1 MSIGD
6 PYYDDGS
13 SGGGDGGAFD
23 PWADSGPGEV
33 DDGDYWSGPVSPI
46 DNSPNPFEPG
56 GGGNFDPWADRGP
69 NYGNEGRNYRDPEFT
84 QGPGGSPVNAGGG
97 GDFDW
102 NKLIGS
108 AGKLFDS
115 AGKFVG
121 DNKGLMGLLAALGGM
136 YAGKQGVRPA
146 SGGGTTQAYA
156 GPSKP
161 LTGTVTQGKYG
172 PIMTYAANGG
182 LMQAYAQGG
191 PVQMES
197 GGFVMTKKAVD
208 GAGGPQGLRSLVPGA
223 RMIRGPG
230 TGTSDDVP
238 AVIQGR
244 SGTTPARL
252 SNGEAYVPRQQ
263 VQEQGGAKRLYSL
276 MNQLQGRK

>member
-1 MSIGD
+1 MGQRMVYDENGEAYFVDDGEDFGGYMGSGD
-6 PYYDDGS
+6 QEGDYDMPTTPPYYMGGGDQEGDYDMPTNPPNYMGGGDQEGDYPMPG
-13 SGGGDGGAFD
+13 SGGG
-23 PWADSGPGEV
+23 
-33 DDGDYWSGPVSPI
+33 
-46 DNSPNPFEPG
+46 
-56 GGGNFDPWADRGP
+56 
-69 NYGNEGRNYRDPEFT
+69 
-84 QGPGGSPVNAGGG
+84 
-97 GDFDW
+97 FDW
-102 NKLIGS
+102 NRFLGS

-121 DNKGLMGLLAALGGM
+121 DNKGLMGLLAALGGA
-136 YAGKQGVRPA
+136 YAGKQGVRPNM
-146 SGGGTTQAYA
+146 GGGTTQAYA

-161 LTGTVTQGKYG
+161 LTGAVTQGKYG
-172 PIMTYAANGG
+172 PIYAANGG
-182 LMQAYAQGG
+182 LMQAYVQGG

-276 MNQLQGRK
+276 MNQLQGSK

>member
-1 MSIGD
+1 MALDEDSFGIGD
-6 PYYDDGS
+6 AIQFP
-13 SGGGDGGAFD
+13 FD
-23 PWADSGPGEV
+23 PRADEGGYGDLIPPGYDPRADENGY
-33 DDGDYWSGPVSPI
+33 GDLVPPS
-46 DNSPNPFEPG
+46 
-56 GGGNFDPWADRGP
+56 FDPRADENG
-69 NYGNEGRNYRDPEFT
+69 YGSLIP
-84 QGPGGSPVNAGGG
+84 PNAGGSG
-97 GDFDW
+97 GFDL
-102 NKLIGS
+102 NKFLGS

>member
-1 MSIGD
+1 MNW
-6 PYYDDGS
+6 YDDDAS
-13 SGGGDGGAFD
+13 A
-23 PWADSGPGEV
+23 P
-33 DDGDYWSGPVSPI
+33 DGDYWSGPVSPI

-56 GGGNFDPWADRGP
+56 GDESAPDGDYWSGP
-69 NYGNEGRNYRDPEFT
+69 V
-84 QGPGGSPVNAGGG
+84 SPVDNSPNPFDIDYSPGGG
-97 GDFDW
+97 GFDW
-102 NKLIGS
+102 SKLIGS
-108 AGKLFDS
+108 AGKLFDK

-121 DNKGLMGLLAALGGM
+121 DNKGLMGLFATLAGA
-136 YAGKQGVRPA
+136 YAGKQGVRPNM
-146 SGGGTTQAYA
+146 GGGTTQAYT

-161 LTGTVTQGKYG
+161 LAGTVTQGKYG

-244 SGTTPARL
+244 IGTTPARL
-252 SNGEAYVPRQQ
+252 SNGEAYISRQQ

-276 MNQLQGRK
+276 MNQLQGSK

>member
-1 MSIGD
+1 MVYDENGEA
-6 PYYDDGS
+6 YFVDDGEDDTS
-13 SGGGDGGAFD
+13 
-23 PWADSGPGEV
+23 V
-33 DDGDYWSGPVSPI
+33 HDGDYWSGPVSPI
-46 DNSPNPFEPG
+46 DNSPNPFDIDYTLP
-56 GGGNFDPWADRGP
+56 D
-69 NYGNEGRNYRDPEFT
+69 YSNEGRNYPTPGST

-97 GDFDW
+97 GFDW
-102 NKLIGS
+102 NRFLGS

-121 DNKGLMGLLAALGGM
+121 DNKGLMGLLAALSGA
-136 YAGKQGVRPA
+136 YAGKQGVRPNM
-146 SGGGTTQAYA
+146 GGGTTQAYA

-182 LMQAYAQGG
+182 LMHAYAQGG

-244 SGTTPARL
+244 NGQTPARL
-252 SNGEAYVPRQQ
+252 SNGEAYIPRQQ

-276 MNQLQGRK
+276 MNQLQGSK

>member
-1 MSIGD
+1 MNWYDDESSGIGYTGSGD
-6 PYYDDGS
+6 QEGDYDMPTNPPYYM
-13 SGGGDGGAFD
+13 GGGDQ
-23 PWADSGPGEV
+23 E
-33 DDGDYWSGPVSPI
+33 GDYDMPT
-46 DNSPNPFEPG
+46 NPPP
-56 GGGNFDPWADRGP
+56 D
-69 NYGNEGRNYRDPEFT
+69 YSNEGRNYPTPEST

-97 GDFDW
+97 FDL
-102 NKLIGS
+102 NKFLSG
-108 AGKLFDS
+108 AGKLFDK
-115 AGKFVG
+115 AGKFTG
-121 DNKGLMGLLAALGGM
+121 DNKGLMALLTTLAGA
-136 YAGKQGVRPA
+136 YAGKQGVRPS
-146 SGGGTTQAYA
+146 SGGGTSLAYT

-172 PIMTYAANGG
+172 PLMTYAANGG

-197 GGFVMTKKAVD
+197 GGFVMTKKSVD
-208 GAGGPQGLRSLVPGA
+208 GAGGPQGIRSLVPGA

-244 SGTTPARL
+244 HGQTPARL
-252 SNGEAYVPRQQ
+252 SNGEAYIPKQQ

-276 MNQLQGRK
+276 MNQLQGAKNA

>member
-1 MSIGD
+1 MSLDEDSYGFGD
-6 PYYDDGS
+6 AIQFP
-13 SGGGDGGAFD
+13 FD
-23 PWADSGPGEV
+23 PRADEGGY
-33 DDGDYWSGPVSPI
+33 GDLIPPDYDPRADENGYGDMAPPDYASP
-46 DNSPNPFEPG
+46 DYS
-56 GGGNFDPWADRGP
+56 
-69 NYGNEGRNYRDPEFT
+69 NEGRNYPTPGST

-97 GDFDW
+97 SGFDW
-102 NKLIGS
+102 NKLLGS
-108 AGKLFDS
+108 AGKMFDS

-146 SGGGTTQAYA
+146 SGGGTSQAYA

-172 PIMTYAANGG
+172 PFMTYNAAQGG
-182 LMQAYAQGG
+182 LMPGYAQGG

-197 GGFVMTKKAVD
+197 GGFVMTKRAVD

>member
-1 MSIGD
+1 MNW
-6 PYYDDGS
+6 YDDEGS
-13 SGGGDGGAFD
+13 SGGYTGSGDQ
-23 PWADSGPGEV
+23 E
-33 DDGDYWSGPVSPI
+33 GDYDMPTTPPYYMGGGDQEGDYDMPTNPPNYMGGGDQEGDYPV
-46 DNSPNPFEPG
+46 PG
-56 GGGNFDPWADRGP
+56 GG
-69 NYGNEGRNYRDPEFT
+69 T
-84 QGPGGSPVNAGGG
+84 SGG
-97 GDFDW
+97 FDW
-102 NKLIGS
+102 NKLLGS
-108 AGKLFDS
+108 AGKMFDS

-121 DNKGLMGLLAALGGM
+121 DNKGLMGLHAALGGM

-146 SGGGTTQAYA
+146 SGGGTSQAYA

-172 PIMTYAANGG
+172 PFMTYNAAQGG
-182 LMQAYAQGG
+182 LMPGYAQGG
-191 PVQMES
+191 PVQMEA
-197 GGFVMTKKAVD
+197 GGFVMTKRAVD
-208 GAGGPQGLRSLVPGA
+208 GAGGPQGIRSLVPGA

>member
-1 MSIGD
+1 MNWYED
-6 PYYDDGS
+6 ES
-13 SGGGDGGAFD
+13 SA
-23 PWADSGPGEV
+23 P
-33 DDGDYWSGPVSPI
+33 DGDYWSGPVSPI

-56 GGGNFDPWADRGP
+56 GNESAPDGDYWSGPVSPVDNSPNPFDIDYSTGGNG
-69 NYGNEGRNYRDPEFT
+69 
-84 QGPGGSPVNAGGG
+84 
-97 GDFDW
+97 FDW
-102 NKLIGS
+102 SKLIGN
-108 AGKLFDS
+108 AGKLFNS

-121 DNKGLMGLLAALGGM
+121 DNKGLMGLLAALSGA
-136 YAGKQGVRPA
+136 YAGKQGVRPNM
-146 SGGGTTQAYA
+146 GGGTTQAYA

-161 LTGTVTQGKYG
+161 LAGTVTQGKYG

-182 LMQAYAQGG
+182 LMHAYAQGG

-223 RMIRGPG
+223 QMIRGSG

-244 SGTTPARL
+244 HGETPARL
-252 SNGEAYVPRQQ
+252 SNGEAYIPKQQ

-276 MNQLQGRK
+276 MNQLQGAKNA